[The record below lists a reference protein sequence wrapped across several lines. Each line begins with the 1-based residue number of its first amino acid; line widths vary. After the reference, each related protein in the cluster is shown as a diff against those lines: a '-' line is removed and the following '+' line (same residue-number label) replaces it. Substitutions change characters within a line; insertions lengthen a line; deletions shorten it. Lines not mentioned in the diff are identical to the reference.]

1 MNDNRVRSLNQ
12 IESRNG
18 SGVSLQVLKDLSD
31 ALSGALEA
39 MDSFQS
45 PDVRQGISFYDEVRR
60 FETDLIRNALKITAG
75 SQTRAAKLLH
85 INATTLNTKIKAY
98 NIDWRNGYGG
108 MPAARQ
114 NEGELGD
121 MNSQR

>member
-18 SGVSLQVLKDLSD
+18 RGVSLQVLKDLSD

-39 MDSFQS
+39 MDSFQP

-60 FETDLIRNALKITAG
+60 FEIDLIRNALRITAG

-85 INATTLNTKIKAY
+85 INPTTLNTKIKAY

-108 MPAARQ
+108 MSAARQ
-114 NEGELGD
+114 NEAEIVT
-121 MNSQR
+121 